1 MLLDL
6 SYGIPIAVHC
16 LRGRNMLPERNFVL
30 PNLLGWVLNIVC
42 FNFIHLFSF
51 LPVLKTKYVLAGFA
65 IIHQLNDVPFPLS
78 TRVTCY
84 RQQYE

>member
-1 MLLDL
+1 
-6 SYGIPIAVHC
+6 
-16 LRGRNMLPERNFVL
+16 MLPERTFML
-30 PNLLGWVLNIVC
+30 PNLLGWALNIVC
-42 FNFIHLFSF
+42 FSFIHLFYF

-65 IIHQLNDVPFPLS
+65 IIHQLNDGTFSLS